1 MANYLYG
8 NIGEGGNVQEELT
21 SEVKLMKRN
30 LVDSII
36 QTVAELYSYVLGSDN
51 ADFVENAMINIA
63 TDAVYDELG
72 NYKDEVNDSN
82 VHLIAAT
89 AISNLAKRLMGMSEE
104 EALDSIE
111 GNVDIDKYPY
121 SVPNPEGEGRKG
133 FRSKEAALAFAKDN
147 GISAYKITDSKNGQ
161 VFYDPHDTVEG
172 LVESAKTE
180 NSDFTSTLVKYLEI
194 AKSSHDIA
202 SFNKGLTENYG
213 EVIDNLTSI
222 LSKNPTLLNMWHSLQ
237 NDNSFFTFEDF
248 QRQLSDVTTGRNT
261 FGHQQYS
268 RMMDQ
273 LLGED
278 WLGKMLSGTYGA
290 EDQSALL
297 TRYMGFKESNGVE
310 LEFITKLESKYTGLT
325 EALTALAGGETITT
339 EQQLALAQAFIS
351 EGITSADKY
360 NQHIQ
365 DVIDSIS
372 GLTSVTAKA
381 KLSAI
386 GEMFSTVD
394 KYSNMTAVISRNRG
408 RSGNELD
415 SDALSLIQE
424 VTGLNEDQIKDLGAN
439 TINLFFEGMESEVKT
454 GVTDHVGK
462 VMADGL
468 VNSIRK
474 ASGKTE
480 LTSQT
485 ISSAIG
491 LSHDT
496 VADIVRDGKLSMGMA
511 SFFAQST
518 GNKALMS
525 IIDRAKAEGYTGNFV
540 FDATEAEDG
549 TIIIN
554 ADTVRFE
561 GEINSD
567 SVDSLLDKTL
577 DARTKLA
584 EEERSRST
592 TLQNV
597 SQAMNFGSLR
607 SAKDV
612 VDYFDNNLKN
622 DKYANQFLNEN
633 TSFADLLA
641 AARAGDNTVS
651 LDDLVKAF
659 NSAYLGT
666 NQYTHAN
673 YGDWFSRIFGKDWLS
688 QAMNGGLSNSSS
700 AKSARQS
707 SLNDFSNEEG
717 GTEQIEQLKK
727 AFPELE
733 PILDKVQKGL
743 GLSTTEV
750 KKLADAFIL
759 DGVRGANEFNE
770 SIEKVSNT
778 LKGLSG
784 SATEAM
790 TALGDYFS
798 ELGKVQKIRN
808 ITNSAQGKTG
818 MELTEAEV
826 SFLTSNIPGADAK
839 DIRKLDAEGI
849 GNLLELL
856 NRAADDSYGNYGV
869 ASLREK
875 FLADLETTPGA
886 YSQIYGKYAQDG
898 KLTITSDILN
908 EILSSGVID
917 DPMLKLMLGLLSA
930 NGSFSFGV
938 KENAVSGSGGVF
950 TPADE
955 TRGGYVAYDEQSAST
970 YNETPL
976 AEQWRQQR
984 ATD

>member
-1 MANYLYG
+1 MDALIEKLLDDTIKEVADVYSSF
-8 NIGEGGNVQEELT
+8 IDVGEHDQVVSALVEEAK
-21 SEVKLMKRN
+21 SAIFNE
-30 LVDSII
+30 D
-36 QTVAELYSYVLGSDN
+36 GSLKDGISSSN
-51 ADFVENAMINIA
+51 AHIYI
-63 TDAVYDELG
+63 
-72 NYKDEVNDSN
+72 
-82 VHLIAAT
+82 AT
-89 AISNLAKRLMGMSEE
+89 AIQNLVNKILNSSTEAAEKIVETGADPSTFPYQLKIGEKTIGSN
-104 EALDSIE
+104 
-111 GNVDIDKYPY
+111 NVDDLVSDIKKHNALPINKDNQLSVYDIVDKEGKRVFY
-121 SVPNPEGEGRKG
+121 SPEETVSGLAELQNQENPNYHDTLMQYYHVARG
-133 FRSKEAALAFAKDN
+133 AKD
-147 GISAYKITDSKNGQ
+147 IS
-161 VFYDPHDTVEG
+161 
-172 LVESAKTE
+172 
-180 NSDFTSTLVKYLEI
+180 
-194 AKSSHDIA
+194 
-202 SFNKGLTENYG
+202 SFNTGLTDEFG
-213 EVIDNLTSI
+213 EVVNNLQQV
-222 LSKNPTLLNMWHSLQ
+222 LSKDPTLLNMWSSLQ
-237 NDNSFFTFEDF
+237 KGTGFFTFEDF
-248 QRQLSDVTTGRNT
+248 TKQLLDSATGSSS
-261 FGHQQYS
+261 FGHQDYTH
-268 RMMDQ
+268 MLNA
-273 LLGED
+273 LLGD
-278 WLGKMLSGTYGA
+278 NWLGLMLSGNYDSTSGA
-290 EDQSALL
+290 NVD
-297 TRYMGFKESNGVE
+297 RYDKMAGDTGVAQWIE
-310 LEFITKLESKYTGLT
+310 TLKGKYTGLA
-325 EALTALAGGETITT
+325 EVLNKLAVGQKLEK
-339 EQQLALAQAFIS
+339 EEQLALAQAFIT
-351 EGITSADKY
+351 EGVTAVDKY
-360 NQHIQ
+360 NEHLQ
-365 DVIDSIS
+365 DVINSIS

-394 KYSNMTAVISRNRG
+394 KYSNMAAAISRNRG

-424 VTGLNEDQIKDLGAN
+424 ITGLDEDQIKDLGAD

-491 LSHDT
+491 LSQDT
-496 VADIVRDGKLSMGMA
+496 VADIIRDGKLSMGMA

-525 IIDRAKAEGYTGNFV
+525 VIDRAKAEGYTGNFV

-554 ADTVRFE
+554 ANTVRFE

-612 VDYFDNNLKN
+612 VDYFDNYLKN

-651 LDDLVKAF
+651 IDDLVKAF

-700 AKSARQS
+700 ARSTRQS
-707 SLNDFSNEEG
+707 NLNDLSNEEG

-798 ELGKVQKIRN
+798 ELGKVQKIRD

-818 MELTEAEV
+818 MKLTEAEV
-826 SFLTSNIPGADAK
+826 NFLTSNIPGADATA
-839 DIRKLDAEGI
+839 IRKLDAEGI

-886 YSQIYGKYAQDG
+886 YSQIFGKYAQDG

-908 EILSSGVID
+908 EILSSGTID
-917 DPMLKLMLGLLSA
+917 DPMLKMMLGLLSA

-938 KENAVSGSGGVF
+938 RENSVSGGGGVF
-950 TPADE
+950 APTDE
-955 TRGGYVAYDEQSAST
+955 TRGGYVAYDEQSASA